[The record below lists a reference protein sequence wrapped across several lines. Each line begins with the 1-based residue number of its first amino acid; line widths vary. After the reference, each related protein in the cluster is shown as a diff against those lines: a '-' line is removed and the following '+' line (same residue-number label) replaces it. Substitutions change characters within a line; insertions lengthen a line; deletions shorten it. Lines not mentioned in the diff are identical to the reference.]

1 MVALNINSDAIVA
14 HTARIEQINKS
25 ALPVAVRGALNRAAF
40 DVKTDTMPKSAKR
53 FTQRSPTFFKSQSKV
68 KPAQGFDI
76 KTMQSEVG
84 FIPASGAK
92 ESGGATEDLE
102 QQEHGGKI
110 GHRAFVPLKAA
121 RAGSSYNRR
130 VSNKNRMAA
139 IRNLIKDTKRSNAKT
154 EKGRWFS
161 TAMHAGKHGLVLGTK
176 KYKGARM
183 LLRINSIHREGS
195 KTFINSTALY
205 SVKGKR
211 AVKIKQTKFMEKASL
226 ESQKKIEKYFI
237 VEANKQI
244 AKVK

>member
-1 MVALNINSDAIVA
+1 MIVLNINSDAIVA
-14 HTARIEQINKS
+14 HTARIEQIGKS

-139 IRNLIKDTKRSNAKT
+139 LRSKIKDAKKSGAAT
-154 EKGRWFS
+154 DKGKWFS
-161 TAMHAGKHGLVLGTK
+161 SAIHAGVGGVVISNTNPRQL
-176 KYKGARM
+176 R
-183 LLRINSIHREGS
+183 RINKIMRKGGN
-195 KTFINSTALY
+195 TIIGSTAIY
-205 SVKGKR
+205 SVEKNRK
-211 AVKIKQTKFMEKASL
+211 VKIKATNFMRKASN
-226 ESQKKIEKYFI
+226 ESAAKVERYFI
-237 VEANKQI
+237 EEANKQI